1 MFKYLQLNLLNVTP
15 FQLTLLLVFGG
26 IVLVL
31 IGFLVLMLSF
41 LQRSSEESE
50 VLSEKLRRAESQEAI
65 DRVDRERRKRE
76 REVEGVVFIGP
87 VPVVV
92 RGYKIA
98 IMFLVLS
105 IVVFI
110 VFLAIMFFW
119 MMGLHI

>member
-1 MFKYLQLNLLNVTP
+1 MTP
-15 FQLTLLLVFGG
+15 FQLTLLLIFGG

-31 IGFLVLMLSF
+31 LGFLILTLSF

-50 VLSEKLRRAESQEAI
+50 VLSERLRRAESQEAL
-65 DRVDRERRKRE
+65 DQVDRERKKRE
-76 REVEGVVFIGP
+76 REVEGVIFIGP

-110 VFLAIMFFW
+110 VFLAVVFCWI
-119 MMGLHI
+119 MGLHI